1 MSRLHLFEIEDQS
14 WCPGIIRESVTDFL
28 LGLYRVL
35 RLFEPAY
42 QKIEELLIKTQA
54 NAIIDCCSGSG
65 GPMVQLREFLD
76 SKQMAHITIT
86 LTDKYPNLEQFKNLE
101 EQYQHRLSGYK
112 HSVDARLIPSHLN
125 GIRCF
130 FSSFHH
136 FAPEQAVKILQDAAN
151 NRAPIA
157 IFESTQRYFTDF
169 LRAFVSPLLMLV
181 ILPFAKRLTW
191 QKFLI
196 TYVLPIAPLVFMW
209 DYLVSNAR
217 TYSSKEFQQLIQQ
230 ITAPDY
236 TWEYGKLWSPKA
248 KSHIPYLI
256 GYPNAKSSDQTIQR

>member
-1 MSRLHLFEIEDQS
+1 MRRLHLFEIEDQN

-28 LGLYRVL
+28 LALYRVL
-35 RLFEPAY
+35 HIFEPAY

-54 NAIIDCCSGSG
+54 KAIIDCCSGSG

-76 SKQMAHITIT
+76 SRQLQHITIT
-86 LTDKYPNLEQFKNLE
+86 LTDKYPNLEQFKELE
-101 EQYQHRLSGYK
+101 ERYLHRLRGYT
-112 HSVDARLIPSHLN
+112 HPIDARLIPSHLA

-136 FAPEQAVKILQDAAN
+136 FAPKQAIEILQDAVN
-151 NRAPIA
+151 NRMPIA
-157 IFESTQRYFTDF
+157 IFESTQRYLPDF
-169 LRAFVSPLLMLV
+169 IRAFFSPLLML
-181 ILPFAKRLTW
+181 IMLPFAKRLTW

-217 TYSSKEFQQLIQQ
+217 TYSSKEFKELIQQ
-230 ITAPDY
+230 VIAPDY
-236 TWEYGKLWSPKA
+236 TWEYGKLWSRKG
-248 KSHIPYLI
+248 KSHVPYLI
-256 GYPNAKSSDQTIQR
+256 GYPKVDHV